1 MHRFRLFF
9 SFFVAAFLTLS
20 ISAEILSAPAQ
31 LKEELKYAYG
41 FDDHSVNFRGAHAVF
56 DASNKNYLVFVN
68 FHTDM
73 LLNTSNQF
81 DPTRRTLQWQTPY
94 AYASHE
100 IHNFT
105 AIHDKLALSY
115 EWTHG
120 KTREFATFVIVP
132 LHKEIIFKF
141 GDAAL
146 QKDNDEKQGG
156 IREGGGLQLRM
167 LNIPEGSIVVTV
179 RLNANFQLQDLLDEV
194 VKALA
199 EKEKDIDCSKVLRD
213 AQHFSLD
220 DFEHVKV
227 LHVYQPKDDTTFER
241 IDINAPV
248 DLRGATFYDAVAQH
262 STPKKH
268 S

>member
-1 MHRFRLFF
+1 MNCFRFFF
-9 SFFVAAFLTLS
+9 SFFVATFLTLS
-20 ISAEILSAPAQ
+20 INAEILSAPAQ

-41 FDDHSVNFRGAHAVF
+41 FDDHSVNFQGAHAVF
-56 DASNKNYLVFVN
+56 DAINKNYLVFVN

-73 LLNTSNQF
+73 ILNTSNSFQAGK
-81 DPTRRTLQWQTPY
+81 RTLQWQTPY

-141 GDAAL
+141 GDAAP
-146 QKDNDEKQGG
+146 QKDNDEKRGG

-179 RLNANFQLQDLLDEV
+179 CLNANFQLQDLFDEV

-199 EKEKDIDCSKVLRD
+199 EKEKDIDCSEVIRD

-227 LHVYQPKDDTTFER
+227 LHVYKPNGDTTFEK
-241 IDINAPV
+241 IEVNAP
-248 DLRGATFYDAVAQH
+248 LELKGATFYDAVAQH
-262 STPKKH
+262 TPH
-268 S
+268 